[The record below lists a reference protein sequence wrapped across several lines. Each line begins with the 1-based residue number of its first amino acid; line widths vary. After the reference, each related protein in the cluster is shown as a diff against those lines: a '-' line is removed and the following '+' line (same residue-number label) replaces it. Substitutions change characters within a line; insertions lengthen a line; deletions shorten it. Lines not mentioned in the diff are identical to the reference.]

1 MNTIDAD
8 GHIVERDT
16 DIRKR
21 LPEPFSKRSGGLLP
35 SDGMDTNMGGLLGGR
50 EGNDLQTRLKDMD
63 LEEIQTSVLF
73 PTSSFAVNS
82 MVERDYAVAYARAY
96 NDFIS
101 DFCKQTPRLEGVA
114 LVPLQDPKAA
124 VEEASRAVTKLGL
137 VSIAVAS
144 QGMKEHLGSKTF
156 WPLYEEMERLNV
168 PLCVHNRR
176 EGPAGEIRFD
186 SFIFMHT
193 IGRPVETF
201 IQFAGLMYGGVAERF
216 PKLRI
221 SFLECGVGWVPY
233 WIERMD
239 EEWEKRGKIEAPL
252 CKHKPSEYI
261 SQSNWFFAME
271 PEEETLPYVIDRIG
285 DDKILFASDYP
296 HWDGIFPYVTKT
308 IRGRKDI
315 SDRAKD
321 RILGENA
328 KRFYGWA

>member
-8 GHIVERDT
+8 GHIVEKDA

-63 LEEIQTSVLF
+63 LEGIQTSVLF
-73 PTSSFAVNS
+73 PTSSFSVNS
-82 MVERDYAVAYARAY
+82 MIEREYAVAYARAY

-101 DFCKQTPRLEGVA
+101 DVCKQTERLKGVA

-124 VEEASRAVTKLGL
+124 VEEAHRAVTKLGL

-144 QGMKEHLGSKTF
+144 QGMKEHLGSQTF
-156 WPLYEEMERLNV
+156 WPLYEELERLNV

-201 IQFAGLMYGGVAERF
+201 IQFAGLMYSGVPERF

-233 WIERMD
+233 WMERMD
-239 EEWEKRGKIEAPL
+239 EEWEKRGKVEAPL
-252 CKHKPSEYI
+252 CKHKPSEYV
-261 SQSNWFFAME
+261 SQGNLFFVME
-271 PEEETLPYVIDRIG
+271 PEEEALPYVVDRIG

-296 HWDGIFPYVTKT
+296 HWDGMFPYVTKT

-328 KRFYGWA
+328 RRFYGWA